1 MNLSANDVADAPPG
15 VVTVTS
21 TVPALSAGEVAV
33 IAVAE
38 SAVMMPGVAPKLTAE
53 ADERLAPLMVT
64 EVPPAVGPL
73 IGLIPVTEG
82 TPKAMAALIEGGVVS
97 AVTTTGTAE
106 AAVGLAEY
114 H

>member
-1 MNLSANDVADAPPG
+1 MNLSADDVADVPPG

-21 TVPALSAGEVAV
+21 TVPALSVGEVTVIAAADSAV
-33 IAVAE
+33 I
-38 SAVMMPGVAPKLTAE
+38 MPGVAPKLTAE

-64 EVPPAVGPL
+64 VVPPAVGPL

-82 TPKAMAALIEGGVVS
+82 TPKAMAALIEGVVVS

>member
-1 MNLSANDVADAPPG
+1 MNLSADDMADAPPG

-21 TVPALSAGEVAV
+21 TVPALSAGEVTV
-33 IAVAE
+33 IAVAD

-64 EVPPAVGPL
+64 EVPPTVGPL

-82 TPKAMAALIEGGVVS
+82 TPKAMAALIEGVVVS

>member
-64 EVPPAVGPL
+64 EVPPAVEPAV
-73 IGLIPVTEG
+73 GLIPATEG
-82 TPKAMAALIEGGVVS
+82 EPKAMAALIDGVVVS

>member
-1 MNLSANDVADAPPG
+1 MNLSADDMADAPPG

-21 TVPALSAGEVAV
+21 TVPALSAGEVTV
-33 IAVAE
+33 IAVAD

-64 EVPPAVGPL
+64 EVPPTVGPL
-73 IGLIPVTEG
+73 TGLIPVTEG
-82 TPKAMAALIEGGVVS
+82 TPKAMAALIEGVVVS
-97 AVTTTGTAE
+97 AVTATGTAE